1 MPKIYNQDTFSEPF
15 KFIFETLPYAR
26 NNMNQTA
33 KIAIALFAAFAV
45 VGAVAAVAEL
55 STPAFA
61 RSSFNNQQNDQF
73 AFNFNNQQYKS
84 NFQCVGC
91 NP

>member
-1 MPKIYNQDTFSEPF
+1 MLKIYNQDTFSEPF
-15 KFIFETLPYAR
+15 KFISKTLHYAR
-26 NNMNQTA
+26 KIGNMNQTA
-33 KIAIALFAAFAV
+33 KIAVALFAAFAV

-73 AFNFNNQQYKS
+73 AFNF
-84 NFQCVGC
+84 QCFGC

>member
-1 MPKIYNQDTFSEPF
+1 
-15 KFIFETLPYAR
+15 
-26 NNMNQTA
+26 
-33 KIAIALFAAFAV
+33 LFAAFAV

-61 RSSFNNQQNDQF
+61 TKS
-73 AFNFNNQQYKS
+73 NFNNQQSKS
-84 NFQCVGC
+84 NFECMGC

>member
-1 MPKIYNQDTFSEPF
+1 MPKTHLANPLSSILKQC
-15 KFIFETLPYAR
+15 YAR
-26 NNMNQTA
+26 KQKEMNQTA

-61 RSSFNNQQNDQF
+61 TTKHHDSNNQQNFQG
-73 AFNFNNQQYKS
+73 AFNFNNQQFKS
-84 NFQCVGC
+84 NFQCEGC

>member
-1 MPKIYNQDTFSEPF
+1 
-15 KFIFETLPYAR
+15 
-26 NNMNQTA
+26 MNQTA
-33 KIAIALFAAFAV
+33 KMFAAFAL

-61 RSSFNNQQNDQF
+61 RSSFNNQQNIQG
-73 AFNFNNQQYKS
+73 AFNFNNQQDKS
-84 NFQCVGC
+84 NSQCFGC

>member
-1 MPKIYNQDTFSEPF
+1 
-15 KFIFETLPYAR
+15 
-26 NNMNQTA
+26 MNQTA

-45 VGAVAAVAEL
+45 AAVAAEL

-61 RSSFNNQQNDQF
+61 RSSFNNQQNEQF
-73 AFNFNNQQYKS
+73 AFDFNNQQDKS
-84 NFQCVGC
+84 NFQCFGC

>member
-1 MPKIYNQDTFSEPF
+1 
-15 KFIFETLPYAR
+15 
-26 NNMNQTA
+26 MNQTA
-33 KIAIALFAAFAV
+33 KIAIALFAAFAL
-45 VGAVAAVAEL
+45 VGAVAAVAAEL

-61 RSSFNNQQNDQF
+61 RTYNNQQNAQG
-73 AFNFNNQQYKS
+73 AFNFNNQQFKS